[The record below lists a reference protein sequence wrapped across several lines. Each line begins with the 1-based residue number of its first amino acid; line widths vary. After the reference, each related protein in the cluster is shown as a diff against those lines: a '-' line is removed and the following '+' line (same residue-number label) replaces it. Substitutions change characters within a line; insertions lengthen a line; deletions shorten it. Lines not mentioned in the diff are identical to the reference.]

1 MVPNTNEYE
10 HTVSLKPPECGS
22 VKAKK
27 LANEEYQLAIANK
40 QFLSL
45 AEDRRLSV
53 ADKRPF
59 LRDGRRSEW
68 FDISLVAELSPLFHQ
83 SLLRCR

>member
-27 LANEEYQLAIANK
+27 LANEEYQL
-40 QFLSL
+40 
-45 AEDRRLSV
+45 EDRRLSV

-68 FDISLVAELSPLFHQ
+68 FDISLVSELSPLFHQ